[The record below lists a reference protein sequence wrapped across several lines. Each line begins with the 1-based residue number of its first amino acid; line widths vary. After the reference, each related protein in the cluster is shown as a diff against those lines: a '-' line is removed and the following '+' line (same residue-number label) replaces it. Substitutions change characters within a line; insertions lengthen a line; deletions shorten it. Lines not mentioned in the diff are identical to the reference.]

1 MLTILLV
8 VEVFSPAAPAWAFST
23 LDPWL
28 DEAPTSLT
36 VLGTDSFVGMTA
48 SGRQFTQYRIVSAP
62 EIRLHKFV
70 LGDKFFYIS
79 DRGVVS
85 AQGDLEAISIY
96 LALS

>member
-8 VEVFSPAAPAWAFST
+8 AGVLGLAVPVAAFST
-23 LDPWL
+23 LEPWL
-28 DEAPTSLT
+28 DETPTSLT
-36 VLGTDSFVGMTA
+36 VLGADSFVGMTA